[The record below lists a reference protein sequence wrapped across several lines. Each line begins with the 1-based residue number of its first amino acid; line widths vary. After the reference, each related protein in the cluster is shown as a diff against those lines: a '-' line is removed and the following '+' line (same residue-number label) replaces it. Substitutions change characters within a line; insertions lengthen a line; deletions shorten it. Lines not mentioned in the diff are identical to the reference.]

1 MRNVRVLLAYDGS
14 RFFGWQRQEG
24 FPSVQAAVEDAL
36 LGLCGERVV
45 VHGAGRTDTGV
56 DALGQVAS
64 FHVETRLADE
74 RLLFA
79 LNAHLAEGVRAIAL
93 ESCRQDFHAQ
103 KHARGK
109 RYAYLVRTTQ
119 FPSPFAREHGHW
131 VRDPLD
137 LCAMRQAARHLVGEH
152 DFTSL
157 ASSGSPRSSNVRRIH
172 SVHVVARRERFAIF
186 VQGDGFLYNMVRTI
200 AGTLLEVGRGERSSQ
215 AIPAL
220 LDVRDRREAGPTAPP
235 GGLYL
240 LRVLYAEPCFLRRV
254 HGPRG
259 RPGFFQG

>member
-1 MRNVRVLLAYDGS
+1 MPRYKLIIEYDGTP
-14 RFFGWQRQEG
+14 FAGWQMQANA
-24 FPSVQAAVEDAL
+24 PSVQERMRDAIAAF
-36 LGLCGERVV
+36 CGEPYIPR
-45 VHGAGRTDTGV
+45 GAGRTDSGV
-56 DALGQVAS
+56 HALGQVAS